1 MLAACA
7 LAALPA
13 VAASAPTR
21 PASSNAGAA
30 TPEEWIHVI
39 ERGDTLL
46 ALKARWL
53 RHEARWQALQKLNRI
68 TDPRRLT
75 PGAPLRIPVAMLRE
89 EPAQAEVQHTH
100 GEVWFERGAARRQ
113 LLETTTVLLGGD
125 TVITGK
131 QSSASVRFA
140 DGSRM
145 LIGPESRF
153 QFERMSRLGPAGTAD
168 SRLRLDAG
176 SLETRVPPAKPP
188 ARLQIRTPTANLG
201 VRGTE
206 FRSRVDSARTW
217 LEVLEGRVAAEA
229 QSVAAGFGVV
239 ATAGGIGAPRAL
251 PAAPDL
257 SALPDRVE
265 RLPLQL
271 SLGVPAGATRYRA
284 QVFAAD
290 APDQLLLDGLF
301 DQAVAQWLESPA
313 DGRYEVR
320 VRALDAEGLEGVA
333 SRKAFTIRAR
343 PEPPFLLRP
352 RAGERLPQE
361 SVTLSWSR
369 NPEAASYRLQISP
382 NADFSPPLVER
393 QGLSSTE
400 IQLPLSPGPQ
410 RWRMAALR
418 ANGEQ
423 GPWSD
428 VRVFERSD
436 APPPPPP
443 PGAPAQ
449 MAPRTSDDGLLLVWS
464 ASPLAGASY
473 EVQVARDPA
482 FTDRVLDSK
491 TERTEM
497 LLPRPEAGT
506 YHVRVRTVSADGRR
520 GDFGTV
526 QVIEVPRSMWWLW
539 LLPLL
544 LLL

>member
-1 MLAACA
+1 VLVACA
-7 LAALPA
+7 WAALSAHAAPSSA
-13 VAASAPTR
+13 LASPASA
-21 PASSNAGAA
+21 A
-30 TPEEWIHVI
+30 EEWVYVI
-39 ERGDTLL
+39 EKGDTLL

-53 RHEARWQALQKLNRI
+53 RPEARWQALQKLNRI
-68 TDPRRLT
+68 ADPRRLT

-89 EPAQAEVQHTH
+89 EPAQVEVQHVH
-100 GEVWFERGAARRQ
+100 GEVWFERGTGPRQPLQAA
-113 LLETTTVLLGGD
+113 TVLLGGD

-140 DGSRM
+140 GGART
-145 LIGPESRF
+145 LIGPETRF
-153 QFERMSRLGPAGTAD
+153 RLERLSRLGPAGTAD
-168 SRLRLDAG
+168 SQLRLDSG
-176 SLETRVPPAKPP
+176 SLETRVPAAKPP
-188 ARLQIRTPTANLG
+188 SRMQIRTPTANLG

-206 FRSRVDSARTW
+206 FRSRVDGTRSW
-217 LEVLEGRVAAEA
+217 LEVLEGRVSADA
-229 QSVAAGFGVV
+229 QPVNAGFGIL
-239 ATAGGIGAPRAL
+239 ATASGVGTPRAL
-251 PAAPDL
+251 PTPPDL
-257 SALPDRVE
+257 AALPDRIE

-271 SLGVPAGATRYRA
+271 PLVAPAGAARLRA

-290 APDQLLLDGLF
+290 QPDQLLLEGLF
-301 DQAVAQWLESPA
+301 DQGVAQWLESPA

-320 VRALDAEGLEGVA
+320 IRAVDADGLEGLA

-352 RAGERLPQE
+352 RAGEQLLQE
-361 SVTLSWSR
+361 SVALSWSR
-369 NPEAASYRLQISP
+369 NPEASTYRLQVSS
-382 NADFSPPLVER
+382 NADFNPPLVER
-393 QGLSSTE
+393 DGLSSTE
-400 IQLPLSPGPQ
+400 TQLPLLPGQ
-410 RWRMAALR
+410 QHWRMAAVR

-428 VRVFERSD
+428 VRVFERTD

-449 MAPRTSDDGLLLVWS
+449 LAPKASDDGLLLVWS

-473 EVQVARDPA
+473 EVQVSRDPS
-482 FTDRVLDSK
+482 FTDRVLDVK

-497 LLPRPEAGT
+497 ILPRPEPGL

-520 GDFGTV
+520 GEFGTV
-526 QVIEVPRSMWWLW
+526 QTIEVPRSMWWLW